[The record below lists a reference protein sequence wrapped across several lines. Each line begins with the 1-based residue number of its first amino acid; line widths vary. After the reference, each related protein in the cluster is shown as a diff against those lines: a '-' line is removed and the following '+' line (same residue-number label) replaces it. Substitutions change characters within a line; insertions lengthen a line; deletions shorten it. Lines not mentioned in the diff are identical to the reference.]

1 MRKVAALALLAVC
14 LPLAGCFTV
23 ASPAVG
29 TIFADVK
36 WDGGVANGPIGA
48 KSGTACARSFF
59 GFFAQ
64 GDASIEAAAKAAG
77 VKTITSVDHHTK
89 NTIGL
94 GEYCTTVRGN

>member
-1 MRKVAALALLAVC
+1 MKKLGVILAIAAC
-14 LPLAGCFTV
+14 LPLVGCFTV

-29 TIFADVK
+29 TLFADVK

-48 KSGTACARSFF
+48 KSGTACAKSFF

-89 NTIGL
+89 NLIGM

>member
-1 MRKVAALALLAVC
+1 MKKLGLLLLLAVC

-29 TIFADVK
+29 TIFSDVK
-36 WDGGVANGPIGA
+36 WDGDAEGAIGA

-64 GDASIEAAAKAAG
+64 GDASIETAAKNG
-77 VKTITSVDHHTK
+77 GIKTVTTVDHHTK
-89 NTIGL
+89 NVIGL
-94 GEYCTTVRGN
+94 GEYCMIVRGN